1 MTRQLHLP
9 SSSRLWLAVLVLIG
23 SVANAQSAPADDE
36 RAIRQVLARFYD
48 GWNAHDVERMTSVY
62 SDDVDHINVF
72 GEWHKG
78 KTEISEDLRL
88 LHTNRKL
95 RPDGTPAPAGTKN
108 HTVEKVRFLKPDVAV
123 VQVRSLSP
131 GGGNLGTYVM
141 SKTSGTWLVVSFTNV
156 GYQPKP
162 DR

>member
-1 MTRQLHLP
+1 MIGRLQLP
-9 SSSRLWLAVLVLIG
+9 NSSRLWLAALVLIG
-23 SVANAQSAPADDE
+23 SVASAQSSPADED

-48 GWNAHDVERMTSVY
+48 GWNAHDVEKMTSVY

-78 KTEISEDLRL
+78 KAAISEDLRL
-88 LHTNRKL
+88 VHTNRKL
-95 RPDGTPAPAGTKN
+95 RADGTPAPAGTKN
-108 HTVEKVRFLKPDVAV
+108 HTVEKVRFVKPDVAV

-131 GGGNLGTYVM
+131 AGGNLGTYVM
-141 SKTSGTWLVVSFTNV
+141 TKTSGTWLVVSFTNV